1 MKSSHKYI
9 FYFYPNTERKKG
21 LFLFFNKEDV
31 PKSSSFDVFMFHN
44 VRGYMKAV
52 NQLIK
57 ITAPPKKSREDK
69 FKFEDE

>member
-1 MKSSHKYI
+1 
-9 FYFYPNTERKKG
+9 
-21 LFLFFNKEDV
+21 
-31 PKSSSFDVFMFHN
+31 MFHN

-57 ITAPPKKSREDK
+57 ITAPPKESKEDK